1 MDEGAAER
9 AKRYREHSAEIYAA
23 AQDVTHLASR
33 AGLLRLA
40 ETYERL
46 AARIEAEIGGSK
58 ASSE

>member
-9 AKRYREHSAEIYAA
+9 AKRYREHSAEIFEAA
-23 AQDVTHLASR
+23 KSVTHPASR

-46 AARIEAEIGGSK
+46 ATRLEAEADVK
-58 ASSE
+58 ASS